1 MLKKSVA
8 WVVMAGLLSG
18 VAPGFTADAF
28 AKVIRWGTSRVD
40 SIGHRAV
47 TTLVRVVG
55 KAVPDYNFSVQPT
68 SGAILTVKGYAIGEF
83 EGYYG
88 SNVAFYELA
97 NNAGRFEGF
106 REKMQREPVQS
117 FWTYTIEVGVGIHAR
132 DMHRIT
138 KWSDLHRMRVFTG
151 LRPWDNRALLDRAF
165 SVLGIEHEYIDAGI
179 RVAGSLL
186 EQGRIAAL
194 GVYTSTEA
202 ATPGWLLQASLQT
215 DWVPL
220 SPDAGELEKL
230 AAAGFKVVEVDTAAF
245 GKTMTRVSKPAM
257 VRLYTGLHLGMDVPE
272 EDMYR
277 ILLAAEANV
286 DELATVEKA
295 FKQIQADM
303 AHMQRRGVAAAVH
316 LVPVHPGLARY
327 MRERGVWDAN
337 WDSRI
342 ARQEDR

>member
-1 MLKKSVA
+1 MVMKSVA
-8 WVVMAGLLSG
+8 WVLMAGLLYG
-18 VAPGFTADAF
+18 VASGFTADAF
-28 AKVIRWGTSRVD
+28 AKEIRWGTSRVD

-88 SNVAFYELA
+88 SDVAFHELA
-97 NNAGRFEGF
+97 NDTGLFEGF
-106 REKMQREPVQS
+106 RERMEREPVQS
-117 FWTYTIEVGVGIHAR
+117 FWTFTIEMGIGIHTR
-132 DMHRIT
+132 DIGRIT
-138 KWSDLHRMRVFTG
+138 KWGDLHGMRVFTG
-151 LRPWDNRALLDRAF
+151 PRPWDSRAQLGRAF
-165 SVLGIEHEYIDAGI
+165 SVLGIEHEYIDVGI
-179 RVAGSLL
+179 RQAGSLL
-186 EQGRIAAL
+186 EQGRFAAL
-194 GVYTSTEA
+194 GVYTSTGA

-220 SPDAGELEKL
+220 SPDAREREKL

-245 GKTMTRVSKPAM
+245 GKTMTRVSMPAM
-257 VRLYTGLHLGMDVPE
+257 MRFYYGLHLGMGVPE

-286 DELATVEKA
+286 DELATVDKA

-303 AHMQRRGVAAAVH
+303 PHMQRRGVEAAVD
-316 LVPVHPGLARY
+316 LVPVHPGLAKY
-327 MRERGVWDAN
+327 MRERGVWDAK

-342 ARQEDR
+342 AWRKDR